1 MRKLAT
7 IRKITKIEP
16 ILGKDRVE
24 MAYIDGWTAMVSK
37 SDNFKPGDM
46 VIFCEEDSVF
56 PHDEQWSFLKKYN
69 YRIKIQ
75 RFKDGNGGY
84 IYSQGLVLPLNVL
97 DNKGLPKKAFLLNN
111 DVTSLLHIT
120 QYEPEMDIERDN
132 KKDSSFLMRFK
143 WYRKLRKKFKK
154 QTGRFP
160 KEISKTDEERIQN
173 YISSGFDCYTDDN
186 GILRIRNDDEYIATE
201 KIDGQSGTFFLKKKR
216 FLLFFNKYEYVVCSR
231 NLVNKDPNSSYN
243 IVSKKYDIEYVLK
256 AILKRKDLDWVCIQG
271 ECIGPNIQQNKY
283 RANDY
288 ELKIFN
294 LIDNKHGRFDTFT
307 MKAIMDEYGLKTV
320 PIIDVMSLKDK
331 SVDDILKMSN
341 GKSKLYDTLQEGI
354 VFRSLDGKKSF
365 KAVSPEF
372 LFKYSK

>member
-37 SDNFKPGDM
+37 ADNFKPGDM
-46 VIFCEEDSVF
+46 VVFCEEDSVF
-56 PHDEQWSFLKKYN
+56 PHDEQWEFLKKYN

-75 RFKDGNGGY
+75 RFKSENGY
-84 IYSQGLVLPLNVL
+84 IYSQGLVLPTYV
-97 DNKGLPKKAFLLNN
+97 LPKSSRSLDIKLGL
-111 DVTSLLHIT
+111 DVTELLHIT
-120 QYEPEMDIERDN
+120 QYEPEMDIERNVQKGN
-132 KKDSSFLMRFK
+132 KFLMRFK
-143 WYRKLRKKFKK
+143 LYRKWMKKRKK
-154 QTGRFP
+154 GSRGFP
-160 KEISKTDEERIQN
+160 KEVSKTDEERIQN
-173 YISSGFDCYTDDN
+173 YMSYGFDCYTDEN
-186 GILRIRNDDEYIATE
+186 GELRIRDNDEYIATE
-201 KIDGQSGTFFLKKKR
+201 KVDGQSGTFMLRLKK
-216 FLLFFNKYEYVVCSR
+216 FLLFFHRYEYIVCSR

-243 IVSKKYDIEYVLK
+243 VVSKKYGIEKVLK
-256 AILKRKDLDWVCIQG
+256 AILKRKNLDWVCIQG

-307 MKAIMDEYGLKTV
+307 MKSIMDEYGLKTV

-341 GKSKLYDTLQEGI
+341 GKSQLYDTLREGI
-354 VFRSLDGKKSF
+354 VFRSIDGKKSF